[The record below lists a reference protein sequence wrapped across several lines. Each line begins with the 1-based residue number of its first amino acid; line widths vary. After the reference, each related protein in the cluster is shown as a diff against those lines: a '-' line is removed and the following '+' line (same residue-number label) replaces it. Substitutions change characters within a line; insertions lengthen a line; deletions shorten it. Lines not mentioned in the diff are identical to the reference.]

1 MIWALLALLFTLAG
15 IVSAV
20 HAVMRTRTA
29 QGAIAWSVAL
39 VTLPYVS
46 VPLYWV
52 FGRRKFAGYNER
64 WEARAADIRPIA
76 EQARANL
83 ELHAVQ
89 TAERIPEYEG
99 LKALAHYPL
108 SRANAVD
115 LLINGDA
122 TFDSIIAG
130 IDAAHSYVL
139 VEFYIVRDD
148 GLGRRLKDK
157 LIEKARQGIRVYFVY
172 DEMGSKGLPRR
183 YLEDLRGAGAE
194 ITPFKTTQGW
204 TNLFQFNFRNHR
216 KIVVVDGEV
225 AWVGGHNV
233 GDEYLG
239 LDPKMSPW
247 RDTHVRIEGPAVL
260 GAQAAFLLDWCWAT
274 GRVLELDWDPDPSP
288 SAERQALVFATGPA
302 DDLETAKLVF
312 AHVINAAR
320 SRVWIATPYFI
331 PDPAVSTALQLAALR
346 GVEVRVLV
354 PKHNDS
360 QLVRFASFWFM
371 QELDGV
377 GIEFWQLRA
386 GFMHQKVM
394 LVDDDLAI
402 VGTHNFDNRSFL
414 LNFEVSALV
423 YDQGFAREVE
433 MMLEA
438 DMGRADPLDPSTF
451 ASKPFWFRFAMRLAR
466 LSAPIQ

>member
-1 MIWALLALLFTLAG
+1 M
-15 IVSAV
+15 
-20 HAVMRTRTA
+20 
-29 QGAIAWSVAL
+29 
-39 VTLPYVS
+39 
-46 VPLYWV
+46 
-52 FGRRKFAGYNER
+52 
-64 WEARAADIRPIA
+64 
-76 EQARANL
+76 
-83 ELHAVQ
+83 
-89 TAERIPEYEG
+89 
-99 LKALAHYPL
+99 
-108 SRANAVD
+108 
-115 LLINGDA
+115 
-122 TFDSIIAG
+122 
-130 IDAAHSYVL
+130 L

-194 ITPFKTTQGW
+194 ITPFGTTQGW

-274 GRVLELDWDPDPSP
+274 GRVLELGWDPNPSP

-346 GVEVRVLV
+346 GVKVRVLV

-377 GIEFWQLRA
+377 GIEFWQLRE

-433 MMLEA
+433 MMLAA
-438 DMGRADPLDPSTF
+438 DMGRADPLDPSSF

>member
-1 MIWALLALLFTLAG
+1 MIWASLAALFTVAG

-39 VTLPYVS
+39 ITLPYLT

-64 WEARAADIRPIA
+64 WEARVGNIRPIA

-83 ELHAVQ
+83 APHAVA
-89 TAERIPEYEG
+89 TARRIPEYEG
-99 LKALAHYPL
+99 LKALAHHPL
-108 SRANAVD
+108 SRGNRVD
-115 LLINGDA
+115 LLINGEA

-130 IDAAHSYVL
+130 IDAARSYVL
-139 VEFYIVRDD
+139 VEFYIVHDD

-157 LIEKARQGIRVYFVY
+157 LVEKARQGVRVYFVY
-172 DEMGSKGLPRR
+172 DEMGSKGLPRA
-183 YLEDLRGAGAE
+183 YLKDLRAAGAE
-194 ITPFKTTQGW
+194 ITPFRTTQGLR
-204 TNLFQFNFRNHR
+204 NLFQVNFRNHR
-216 KIVVVDGEV
+216 KIVVVDGDV

-247 RDTHVRIEGPAVL
+247 RDTHVRIVGPAVL

-274 GRVLELDWDPDPSP
+274 SEVLDLDWDPTPS
-288 SAERQALVFATGPA
+288 STDDRQALVFATGPA

-312 AHVINAAR
+312 AQLINAAR
-320 SRVWIATPYFI
+320 RRVWIATPYFI
-331 PDPAVSTALQLAALR
+331 PEPAVSTALQLAALR
-346 GVEVRVLV
+346 GTDVRVLV
-354 PKHNDS
+354 PMHNDS
-360 QLVRFASFWFM
+360 QLVRFASSWFM

-377 GIEFWQLRA
+377 GIKFQQLRD

-394 LVDDDLAI
+394 LVDDDLAV

-423 YDQGFAREVE
+423 HDQGFAAEVE
-433 MMLEA
+433 KMLEA
-438 DMGRADPLDPSTF
+438 DMRQADYLYPSTF